1 MKYNFK
7 DIVNNAM
14 YSTAQVVF
22 ICGPYGIFNN
32 IVSDKLK
39 DLCKGKIENVD
50 TALFQ
55 EFELS
60 AFESDSTSNS
70 VDLLDFF
77 ELVKM
82 PAISGKWYCL
92 ADYKMLTKKQVELV
106 KRYYKH
112 PSENGVL
119 ILLLREFADYKD
131 FIRDKYIAA
140 SQNVHLIQLSFP
152 NRKVLVELVTELFS
166 EHSVKVAPKA
176 VELFV
181 MRMST
186 SYDEYAEII
195 ERISL
200 NYKNGTITYS
210 NMVEELKGID
220 NFVLDDFLEQLTEP
234 IKSDKI
240 VTTRKIYKM
249 ESAMLAD
256 MGAKKL
262 VEKLKYKI
270 NDLIEMRKLINSGIV
285 PIRVRFSVDEAKRRM
300 GENHPLYKLSD
311 FSFRRMAYLASKTSL
326 WDWTFM
332 RMVLDRVNSRSTPA
346 EYERVIQILVN
357 RTRFCEDRRMNDI
370 GVSDIISRGLLSI
383 NSTPYILGEQ
393 QEVAEG

>member
-1 MKYNFK
+1 MKYNFR
-7 DIVNNAM
+7 DIVNDKL

-32 IVSDKLK
+32 IVSDRLRE
-39 DLCKGKIENVD
+39 LCKGKIENVD
-50 TALFQ
+50 TALFE

-60 AFESDSTSNS
+60 AFDSDSSNNS
-70 VDLLDFF
+70 VDLMEFF

-92 ADYKMLTKKQVELV
+92 VDYKMLTKKQLDAV
-106 KRYYKH
+106 KKYYKH
-112 PSENGVL
+112 PSENGIL
-119 ILLLREFADYKD
+119 IILLREFADYKD
-131 FIRDKYIAA
+131 YLRDKFISA

-152 NRKVLVELVTELFS
+152 NRKVLVELVTDLF
-166 EHSVKVAPKA
+166 EKHNVKVAPKA

-186 SYDEYAEII
+186 SYDEYDEVI

-200 NYKNGTITYS
+200 NYKNSTINYS
-210 NMVEELKGID
+210 NMVEELKGVD

-262 VEKLKYKI
+262 VEKLRYKI

-285 PIRVRFSVDEAKRRM
+285 PIRVRFSVEEAKRRM

-332 RMVLDRVNSRSTPA
+332 KIVLSRVNGRSTPA
-346 EYERVIQILVN
+346 EFERVIQILVN

-370 GVSDIISRGLLSI
+370 GVSDIISKGLMDL
-383 NSTPYILGEQ
+383 NSTPYLLDKL
-393 QEVAEG
+393 

>member
-1 MKYNFK
+1 MKYNFR
-7 DIVNNAM
+7 DIVNDKL

-32 IVSDKLK
+32 IVSDRLRE
-39 DLCKGKIENVD
+39 LCKGKIENVD
-50 TALFQ
+50 TALFE

-60 AFESDSTSNS
+60 AFDSDSSNNS
-70 VDLLDFF
+70 VDLMEFL

-92 ADYKMLTKKQVELV
+92 VDYKMLTKKQLDAV
-106 KRYYKH
+106 KKYYKH
-112 PSENGVL
+112 PSENGIL
-119 ILLLREFADYKD
+119 IILLREFADYKD
-131 FIRDKYIAA
+131 FLRDKFISV

-152 NRKVLVELVTELFS
+152 NRKVLAELVTDLF
-166 EHSVKVAPKA
+166 EKHNVKVAPKA

-186 SYDEYAEII
+186 SYDEYDEVI

-200 NYKNGTITYS
+200 NYKNSTINYS
-210 NMVEELKGID
+210 NMVEELKGVD

-234 IKSDKI
+234 IKSDRI
-240 VTTRKIYKM
+240 ITTRKIYKM

-262 VEKLKYKI
+262 VEKLRYKI

-332 RMVLDRVNSRSTPA
+332 KIVLSRVNGRSTPA
-346 EYERVIQILVN
+346 EFERVIQILVN

-370 GVSDIISRGLLSI
+370 GISDIIRKGLMEL
-383 NSTPYILGEQ
+383 NSTPYLLDKL
-393 QEVAEG
+393 